1 MRLAF
6 HALRSVSNRD
16 LGQTISGVNLYG
28 DRTRAD
34 RFIRRLLRVGD
45 VVDTDAIFGARRST
59 TVAIVVSGVRCTF
72 TYLLIPILAPF
83 VGLLDTLGS
92 PISIVLSSFAM
103 VMGIVGVR
111 RFWIA
116 NHRARWSYTA
126 FIGVV
131 LALLSVAIAYD
142 VSTIVS
148 M

>member
-1 MRLAF
+1 
-6 HALRSVSNRD
+6 
-16 LGQTISGVNLYG
+16 
-28 DRTRAD
+28 
-34 RFIRRLLRVGD
+34 VGD